1 MSSERSAPIVDLT
14 LGASRLLCLTV
25 AGVGLLATAS
35 VFASGLAF
43 WLRCLIALVIAISG
57 TYWLVVE
64 GLRRVSHTIVRLVL
78 MDDDEAMVVERAGQM
93 RSVRITR
100 VAVIAA
106 SLAVVTLRTG
116 RWRTRTLCIARDAV
130 DTDGF
135 RRLRMR
141 LNISPPLVRPA
152 GLRARLRRSGSG
164 SGGNTGRQI

>member
-14 LGASRLLCLTV
+14 LGASRLLCVTV
-25 AGVGLLATAS
+25 MGVGLLATAS

-43 WLRCLIALVIAISG
+43 WLRCLIALVIAVSG
-57 TYWLVVE
+57 VYWLAVE
-64 GLRRVSHTIVRLVL
+64 GLRRISHAIVRLVL

-93 RSVRITR
+93 RSVRMIR
-100 VAVIAA
+100 VSVIAA

-116 RWRTRTLCIARDAV
+116 RRRTRTLCIARDAV

-141 LNISPPLVRPA
+141 LNISPPLVRQT
-152 GLRARLRRSGSG
+152 GLRRILRRSDS
-164 SGGNTGRQI
+164 SIGGNTDI